1 MKKENL
7 LSIDQEWVSLMQT
20 ARTLGLTVEEVRT
33 FLSEL
38 KRK

>member
-7 LSIDQEWVSLMQT
+7 LSIDQEWISLMQT

>member
-7 LSIDQEWVSLMQT
+7 LSIDQEWVSLIQT

>member
-1 MKKENL
+1 MNKENL

>member
-7 LSIDQEWVSLMQT
+7 LSIDQEWISLMQT

-33 FLSEL
+33 LLSEL

>member
-7 LSIDQEWVSLMQT
+7 LSIDQEWISLMQT

-33 FLSEL
+33 FLSAL

>member
-1 MKKENL
+1 MKQENL
-7 LSIDQEWVSLMQT
+7 LSIDQEWISLMQT

>member
-7 LSIDQEWVSLMQT
+7 LSIDQEWISLMQT

-38 KRK
+38 KPK

>member
-7 LSIDQEWVSLMQT
+7 FSIDQEWISLMQT

>member
-1 MKKENL
+1 MKKEKV
-7 LSIDQEWVSLMQT
+7 LSIDQEWISLMQT
-20 ARTLGLTVEEVRT
+20 ARTLGMTVEEVRT

>member
-20 ARTLGLTVEEVRT
+20 ARTLGLNVEEVRT